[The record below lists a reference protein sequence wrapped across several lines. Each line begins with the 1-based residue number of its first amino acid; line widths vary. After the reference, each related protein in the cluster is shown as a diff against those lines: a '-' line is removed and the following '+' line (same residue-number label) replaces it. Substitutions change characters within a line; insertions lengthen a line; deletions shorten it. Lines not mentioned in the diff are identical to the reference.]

1 MRSMPRWA
9 VFVVGMYAGAAVV
22 TLGFQTYVRLDHCLR
37 REAMF
42 TSGYAGCA
50 VLRRVPSGQQSGQR
64 RGWYTPLD
72 CNAVLEGHGTRA

>member
-50 VLRRVPSGQQSGQR
+50 VSLAKGAVWSTIWPTSWLVYTAGLQR
-64 RGWYTPLD
+64 RS
-72 CNAVLEGHGTRA
+72 